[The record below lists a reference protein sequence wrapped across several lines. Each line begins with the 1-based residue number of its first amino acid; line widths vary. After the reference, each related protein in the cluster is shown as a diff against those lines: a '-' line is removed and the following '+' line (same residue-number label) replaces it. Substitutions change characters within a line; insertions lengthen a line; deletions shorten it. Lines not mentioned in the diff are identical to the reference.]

1 MRKYRL
7 LICSL
12 GLIVSLAGCS
22 FLQNGEADESASE
35 ASWEKN
41 PGASANTG
49 DSDAADKAAS
59 DDLASDGEQN
69 DLGEYKEFLDG
80 TKSAL
85 GNYEG
90 NEYEVWYNKLPHDAD
105 DWESYSVSDERVDL
119 DNDGKYELILNGP
132 YGGMYIDERNGE
144 YYVLAEGEGTAGEL
158 GHVEYDGKMYIFHRD
173 VSHGGRKIYLFD
185 CYNQD
190 GEKVDSFDLSA
201 EYWDAEF
208 DYYNSDSDFT
218 YRGQKITMDEYEKL
232 MKEIMNS
239 PTKVEYGEILA
250 SHEFDTEDD
259 SPKIAYDG
267 SDTFYDAMDEFY
279 GEYTYK
285 KSSDGLDGTLSI
297 IQEFDNSREYSI
309 FDGNTNGYR
318 FTALGS
324 NVEYIKGNK
333 MFMKYPETVYE
344 DGAEVFKY
352 YIIARRDDCI
362 FLFETDE
369 NYENPAY
376 IYTAWEK
383 Y

>member
-1 MRKYRL
+1 
-7 LICSL
+7 
-12 GLIVSLAGCS
+12 
-22 FLQNGEADESASE
+22 
-35 ASWEKN
+35 
-41 PGASANTG
+41 
-49 DSDAADKAAS
+49 
-59 DDLASDGEQN
+59 
-69 DLGEYKEFLDG
+69 
-80 TKSAL
+80 
-85 GNYEG
+85 
-90 NEYEVWYNKLPHDAD
+90 
-105 DWESYSVSDERVDL
+105 
-119 DNDGKYELILNGP
+119 
-132 YGGMYIDERNGE
+132 
-144 YYVLAEGEGTAGEL
+144 
-158 GHVEYDGKMYIFHRD
+158 
-173 VSHGGRKIYLFD
+173 
-185 CYNQD
+185 
-190 GEKVDSFDLSA
+190 
-201 EYWDAEF
+201 
-208 DYYNSDSDFT
+208 
-218 YRGQKITMDEYEKL
+218 MDEYEKL

-239 PTKVEYGEILA
+239 PTKAEYGEILA

-344 DGAEVFKY
+344 DGTEVLKY

>member
-49 DSDAADKAAS
+49 NSDAPDKEAS
-59 DDLASDGEQN
+59 FDLALDGEKS

-158 GHVEYDGKMYIFHRD
+158 GHVEYDGKMYIFHR
-173 VSHGGRKIYLFD
+173 
-185 CYNQD
+185 
-190 GEKVDSFDLSA
+190 
-201 EYWDAEF
+201 
-208 DYYNSDSDFT
+208 
-218 YRGQKITMDEYEKL
+218 
-232 MKEIMNS
+232 
-239 PTKVEYGEILA
+239 
-250 SHEFDTEDD
+250 
-259 SPKIAYDG
+259 
-267 SDTFYDAMDEFY
+267 
-279 GEYTYK
+279 
-285 KSSDGLDGTLSI
+285 
-297 IQEFDNSREYSI
+297 
-309 FDGNTNGYR
+309 
-318 FTALGS
+318 
-324 NVEYIKGNK
+324 
-333 MFMKYPETVYE
+333 ET
-344 DGAEVFKY
+344 
-352 YIIARRDDCI
+352 
-362 FLFETDE
+362 
-369 NYENPAY
+369 
-376 IYTAWEK
+376 
-383 Y
+383 